1 MYKAQDILIPS
12 RFLIFILQVLLTITA
27 GISRKDNILAG
38 IDSNL
43 TENSQEYSDANKEF
57 LVALIL
63 FYVFEAIEMGIMLS
77 GLTLFNNKLSIVQI
91 FFHSVC
97 VLLLCWFNHEQWEYW
112 SMWTEWVIGGIV
124 PVLLEVIG
132 LMSITM
138 VYRKVAKVT

>member
-1 MYKAQDILIPS
+1 MYKVQDILIPS

-27 GISRKDNILAG
+27 GISHKDNILAG

-43 TENSQEYSDANKEF
+43 TENSQEYSDGNKEF

-112 SMWTEWVIGGIV
+112 SMNGLLGVLFLFSSRSLDLCQSLWYTEK
-124 PVLLEVIG
+124 LLK
-132 LMSITM
+132 LL
-138 VYRKVAKVT
+138 K